1 MVFSSFGITSPSF
14 YSSLGF
20 YSAVYI
26 PPYRKWHKNLGQSL
40 CTSCTLM
47 MMMCRM
53 CLVPASSILYLLKLF
68 NRMTVCS
75 GSFSSIFFF
84 WFYFVWPGYN
94 KQTTSRQENP
104 EQNRNQTRT
113 PHTYTIPSRFCTN
126 IVKVQKKRK
135 EMRGGENLKLHT
147 LFGWVGGGKKVGA
160 TGVCLSCWGNKK
172 KIYSKAK
179 AKANALARNWQLG

>member
-1 MVFSSFGITSPSF
+1 MVFSSFGIISPSF

-126 IVKVQKKRK
+126 IVKVQKKK
-135 EMRGGENLKLHT
+135 KKWGAGKIWNYTHCSDGWEGGWKWGQLV
-147 LFGWVGGGKKVGA
+147 FVFRVGGTKK
-160 TGVCLSCWGNKK
+160 N
-172 KIYSKAK
+172 I
-179 AKANALARNWQLG
+179 

>member
-84 WFYFVWPGYN
+84 SGFTLCDQV
-94 KQTTSRQENP
+94 TTNRQ
-104 EQNRNQTRT
+104 RAGRKT
-113 PHTYTIPSRFCTN
+113 PSRIETKPERL
-126 IVKVQKKRK
+126 IHTPSHLASVQTLSKSKKKKRNEGRGK
-135 EMRGGENLKLHT
+135 SEITHTVRMGGRGGES
-147 LFGWVGGGKKVGA
+147 GGNW
-160 TGVCLSCWGNKK
+160 CLSFVLGEQK